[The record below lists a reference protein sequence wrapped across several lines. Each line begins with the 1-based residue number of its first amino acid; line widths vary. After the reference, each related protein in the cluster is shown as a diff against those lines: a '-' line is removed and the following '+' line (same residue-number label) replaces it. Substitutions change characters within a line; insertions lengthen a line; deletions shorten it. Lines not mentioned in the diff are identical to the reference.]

1 MMQKTADEIKLYLGN
16 TMDKDI
22 RQYIKELEYSE
33 LRHRVLFEEAASPG
47 VVWGEGFIVND
58 WNKQSEKL
66 FGWNRE
72 EVIGRNFLEFLIPAQ
87 NHNDILQS
95 AEELFRTNNIHT
107 VNEIL
112 TKDGETIICEW
123 YSSILPANKD
133 GKQEVASLAIDITE
147 KLAMEEARDKE
158 NLKYESLLKA
168 SADGIH
174 IIDNEGRL
182 IEYNESFCKML
193 GYSAEEMST
202 LSVKDWDLRWKPI
215 NFVDDL
221 PKNIEASPTFESFN
235 RCKDGTIIAVEINA
249 AIVEINN
256 QPMLLCA
263 SRDIT
268 LRKKAQE
275 ELKKYETLMRAS
287 GDGIHVL
294 DVEGN
299 LVEANEAFCDM
310 LGYTYEEALTLK
322 VKDWDVHYSPEES
335 IDHIPQLIGTCST
348 FETLQKRKD
357 GTIISVEI
365 NAVGVEIGNKPMLFC
380 AARDITSRKSAE
392 KELQEAKVKAEEATK
407 AKSEFLANMSHE
419 IRTPM
424 NAIIGMTYL
433 MKDTNLDAMQLDYL
447 RKIESAASSLLGIIN
462 DVLDFS
468 KIEAGKLEM
477 ENIEFDLHEV
487 IENVVNIIELKIQ
500 EKELEFV
507 VGYDHNMNMNL
518 FGDPLRLG
526 QILINLA
533 TNAVKFT
540 NEGEIGIYIEKVSQ
554 GRFRFK
560 VKDTG
565 IGLSQEQADKL
576 FRSFTQADNTTTR
589 KFGGTGLGLAIS
601 KKFVEMMGGSIWVES
616 TLGKGSEFI
625 FEVDLLENTP
635 KQRSY
640 DNYEHKNVL
649 IVDDTP
655 SWQIIIAKLLKNFN
669 INISVAN
676 NGEEALSLI
685 CEESRH
691 FDLVLMDWKMPN
703 MDGIE
708 TTKLLKKQCQS
719 NSVPTVI
726 MISAYSATDILKKAK
741 DVGIDIF
748 LKKPINPSLL
758 YNIIVGI
765 FGEKVAK
772 MNCAIDTPSLKTQL
786 SSLKGSG
793 ILVAEDNVLNQE
805 VLSGMLRP
813 SGIIVDIA
821 SNGMEAVEMYKSK
834 KGFYELILMDIQ
846 MPMMDG
852 YEAAKALRDMGCE
865 IPIIALSANA
875 MKEDA
880 NRSKQAGMNAHLN
893 KPIDTEKLFELLL
906 KFISKKVEIAHAE
919 EDVSTQTIPEL
930 HYLNVKK
937 VVPSTI
943 SSITLY
949 TNLVL
954 KFSEQYKH
962 FRPSELSPDLKDTLH
977 TLKGLSGTIGAE
989 RLYWLAQE
997 LEKDQSEAIITQF
1010 TEELAHVCDE
1020 IETKFTKDEVNST
1033 DKRQVS
1039 KEEIESLFAE
1049 LKKTIESKRPKR
1061 IQPILAL
1068 FETIALDRQS
1078 QKTYEEVK
1086 TLIEGY
1092 EFDRALRALQ

>member
-1 MMQKTADEIKLYLGN
+1 MDKEIK
-16 TMDKDI
+16 
-22 RQYIKELEYSE
+22 RYIQELEYSE
-33 LRHRVLFEEAASPG
+33 QRHRVLFEEAASPG
-47 VVWGEGFIVND
+47 VVWGEGFIIND

-66 FGWNRE
+66 FGWHRE
-72 EVIGRNFLEFLIPAQ
+72 EVIGRNFLDFLIPKE
-87 NHNDILQS
+87 NHHDILQS

-112 TKDGETIICEW
+112 TKNGETIVCEW

-147 KLAMEEARDKE
+147 KLSMEEARDKE

-193 GYSAEEMST
+193 GYTAEEMSN
-202 LSVKDWDLRWKPI
+202 LSVKDWDLKWKPM

-235 RCKDGTIIAVEINA
+235 RRKDGTIIAVEINA

-335 IDHIPQLIGTCST
+335 ISHIPQLIGTCTT

-380 AARDITSRKSAE
+380 AARDITGRKSAE
-392 KELQEAKVKAEEATK
+392 KELQEAKEKAEEATK

-540 NEGEIGIYIEKVSQ
+540 NEGEIGIYIEKVDQ
-554 GRFRFK
+554 GRFRFS

-565 IGLSQEQADKL
+565 IGLTKEQADKL
-576 FRSFTQADNTTTR
+576 FHSFTQADNTTTR

-601 KKFVEMMGGSIWVES
+601 KKFVEMMGGRIWVES

-635 KQRSY
+635 KQRNY

-669 INISVAN
+669 INITVAN
-676 NGEEALSLI
+676 NSEEALALI
-685 CEESRH
+685 CEESHH

-708 TTKLLKKQCQS
+708 TTKLLKQQCKS

-748 LKKPINPSLL
+748 LKKPINPSIL
-758 YNIIVGI
+758 YNIIVGM

-772 MNCAIDTPSLKTQL
+772 MNCTIDTPSLKTQL

-805 VLSGMLRP
+805 VLTGMLRP

-852 YEAAKALRDMGCE
+852 YEAAKALREMGCE

-880 NRSKQAGMNAHLN
+880 NRSRKAGMNAHLN

-906 KFISKKVEIAHAE
+906 KFISKKAEIAHAE
-919 EDVSTQTIPEL
+919 KDVSPQAIPEL

-943 SSITLY
+943 SSMTLY

-962 FRPSELSPDLKDTLH
+962 FIPSEHSPDLKDTLH

-997 LEKDQSEAIITQF
+997 LEKNQSEAIATQF
-1010 TEELAHVCDE
+1010 TEELRHVCNE
-1020 IETKFTKDEVNST
+1020 IETKFTKDEVNSNE
-1033 DKRQVS
+1033 KRQVS
-1039 KEEIESLFAE
+1039 KEEIESLFGE
-1049 LKKTIESKRPKR
+1049 LKKVIASKRPKR
-1061 IQPILAL
+1061 IQPVLGL

-1078 QKTYEEVK
+1078 EKTYEKVK

-1092 EFDRALRALQ
+1092 EFDQALKALL

>member
-1 MMQKTADEIKLYLGN
+1 
-16 TMDKDI
+16 MDKDI
-22 RQYIKELEYSE
+22 RQYIQELEYSE
-33 LRHRVLFEEAASPG
+33 KRHRVLFEEAASPG
-47 VVWGEGFIVND
+47 VVWGEGFIIND

-72 EVIGRNFLEFLIPAQ
+72 EVLGRNFLEFLIPEQ
-87 NHNDILQS
+87 NHTNILQS

-107 VNEIL
+107 INEIL
-112 TKDGETIICEW
+112 TKEGETIICEW

-147 KLAMEEARDKE
+147 KRAMEEARDRE
-158 NLKYESLLKA
+158 NLKYKSLLKA

-193 GYSAEEMST
+193 GYTAEEMST
-202 LSVKDWDLRWKPI
+202 LSVKDWDLKWKPM

-221 PKNIEASPTFESFN
+221 PSNLEASPTFESFN
-235 RCKDGTIIAVEINA
+235 ICKDGSIITVEINA
-249 AIVEINN
+249 AMVEVNN
-256 QPMLLCA
+256 KPMLLCA

-299 LVEANEAFCDM
+299 LVEANEAFCYM
-310 LGYTYEEALTLK
+310 LGYTYEEALKLK

-447 RKIESAASSLLGIIN
+447 KKIESAASSLLGIIN

-540 NEGEIGIYIEKVSQ
+540 NEGEIGIYIEKVSP

-565 IGLSQEQADKL
+565 IGLSKEQADKL

-589 KFGGTGLGLAIS
+589 RFGGTGLGLAIS
-601 KKFVEMMGGSIWVES
+601 KKFVEMMGGVIWVES
-616 TLGKGSEFI
+616 NLGKGSEFF
-625 FEVDLLENTP
+625 FEVDLIENTP

-655 SWQIIIAKLLKNFN
+655 SWQIIISKLLKNFN

-813 SGIIVDIA
+813 SGILVDIA

-880 NRSKQAGMNAHLN
+880 NRSKKAGMNAHLN

-906 KFISKKVEIAHAE
+906 KFISKKVEIAPSE
-919 EDVSTQTIPEL
+919 EDIPTQTIPEL

-962 FRPSELSPDLKDTLH
+962 FSPSEHAPDLKDTLH

-997 LEKDQSEAIITQF
+997 LEKDQSEAIVTQF

-1020 IETKFTKDEVNST
+1020 IETKFTKDEVNSNN
-1033 DKRQVS
+1033 KRQVS

-1049 LKKTIESKRPKR
+1049 LKKAIESKRPKR

-1086 TLIEGY
+1086 KLIDGY
-1092 EFDRALRALQ
+1092 EFDQALRALL

>member
-1 MMQKTADEIKLYLGN
+1 
-16 TMDKDI
+16 MDKDI

-47 VVWGEGFIVND
+47 VVWGEGFIIND

-66 FGWNRE
+66 FGWNRA
-72 EVIGRNFLEFLIPAQ
+72 EVLGRNFLDFLIPEQ
-87 NHNDILQS
+87 NHNNILQS
-95 AEELFRTNNIHT
+95 AEELFKTNTIHT
-107 VNEIL
+107 INEIL
-112 TKDGETIICEW
+112 TKNGETIICEW

-147 KLAMEEARDKE
+147 KRAMEEVRDKE

-182 IEYNESFCKML
+182 IEFNESFCKML
-193 GYSAEEMST
+193 GYTTEEISK
-202 LSVKDWDLRWKPI
+202 LSVKDWDLKWEPMS
-215 NFVDDL
+215 FVDDL
-221 PKNIEASPTFESFN
+221 PKNVEASPTFESFN
-235 RCKDGTIIAVEINA
+235 RCKDGSIITVEINA
-249 AIVEINN
+249 SMVEINN
-256 QPMLLCA
+256 KPMLLCA

-310 LGYTYEEALTLK
+310 LGYTYEESLKLK

-335 IDHIPQLIGTCST
+335 INHIPQLIGTCST

-357 GTIISVEI
+357 GSIISVEI

-380 AARDITSRKSAE
+380 AARDITGRKMVE
-392 KELQEAKVKAEEATK
+392 KELQEAKKKAEEATK

-433 MKDTNLDAMQLDYL
+433 MKDTNLDGMQLDYL
-447 RKIESAASSLLGIIN
+447 KKIESAASSLLGIIN

-540 NEGEIGIYIEKVSQ
+540 DEGEIGIYIEKVSQ
-554 GRFRFK
+554 GRFRFR

-565 IGLSQEQADKL
+565 IGLSKDQTDKL
-576 FRSFTQADNTTTR
+576 FRSFTQADNSTTR

-601 KKFVEMMGGSIWVES
+601 KKFVEMMNGTIWVES
-616 TLGKGSEFI
+616 EPNKGSEFI
-625 FEVDLLENTP
+625 FEVNLLENSP

-655 SWQIIIAKLLKNFN
+655 SWQIIISKLLKNFN
-669 INISVAN
+669 LNITVAN

-685 CEESRH
+685 CDESHH

-708 TTKLLKKQCQS
+708 TTKRLKEQCR
-719 NSVPTVI
+719 NSTVPTVI
-726 MISAYSATDILKKAK
+726 MISAYSAADILKKAK
-741 DVGIDIF
+741 EVGIDIF

-765 FGEKVAK
+765 FGENIAK
-772 MNCAIDTPSLKTQL
+772 MNTITDIPSLKTQL

-793 ILVAEDNVLNQE
+793 ILIAEDNVLNQE
-805 VLSGMLRP
+805 VLTGILRP

-821 SNGMEAVEMYKSK
+821 SNGIEAIEMYKSK

-852 YEAAKALRDMGCE
+852 YEATKALHDMGCE

-880 NRSKQAGMNAHLN
+880 NKSKRAGMNAHLN
-893 KPIDTEKLFELLL
+893 KPIDTEKLFALLL
-906 KFISKKVEIAHAE
+906 KFISKKVEIPHLE
-919 EDVSTQTIPEL
+919 ETIFIQVIPEL
-930 HYLNVKK
+930 RYLNVKK
-937 VVPSTI
+937 IVPATI
-943 SSITLY
+943 SNLALY

-954 KFSEQYKH
+954 KFAEQYKH
-962 FRPSELSPDLKDTLH
+962 FIPSKECPEFKDTLH

-997 LEKDQSEAIITQF
+997 LEKDQSKSIVTQF
-1010 TEELAHVCDE
+1010 TEELLYVCDE
-1020 IETKFTKDEVNST
+1020 IEASFTKDEVNLN
-1033 DKRQVS
+1033 DKQQIS
-1039 KEEIESLFAE
+1039 EEEIEALFTE
-1049 LKKTIESKRPKR
+1049 LKKALESKRPKR
-1061 IQPILAL
+1061 IQPILAQ
-1068 FETIALDRQS
+1068 FENVHLDHPS
-1078 QKTYEEVK
+1078 QKRYEKVK
-1086 TLIEGY
+1086 ILIEGY
-1092 EFDRALRALQ
+1092 EFGQALDVLS

>member
-1 MMQKTADEIKLYLGN
+1 MKKEIK
-16 TMDKDI
+16 
-22 RQYIKELEYSE
+22 QYIQDLEYSE
-33 LRHRVLFEEAASPG
+33 MRHRVLFEEAASPG
-47 VVWGEGFIVND
+47 IVWEEGFIVND
-58 WNKQSEKL
+58 WNKQCEKL
-66 FGWNRE
+66 FGWSKA
-72 EVIGRNFLEFLIPAQ
+72 EVLGRNFLDFLIPKR
-87 NHNDILQS
+87 NHEDILQS
-95 AEELFRTNNIHT
+95 AEELFKINNIHT

-112 TKDGETIICEW
+112 TRDGKTIICEW
-123 YSSILPANKD
+123 YSSILPTNKD
-133 GKQEVASLAIDITE
+133 GKQEVASLAIDITD
-147 KLAMEEARDKE
+147 KLAMEEAKNRE

-174 IIDNEGRL
+174 IIDNEGRVV
-182 IEYNESFCKML
+182 EYNESFCKML
-193 GYSAEEMST
+193 GYTTEEMSK
-202 LSVKDWDLRWKPI
+202 LSVKDWDLKWKPI

-221 PKNIEASPTFESFN
+221 PKNIEANPTFESFN
-235 RCKDGTIIAVEINA
+235 RCKNGTIIAVEINA
-249 AIVEINN
+249 AMVEVNN
-256 QPMLLCA
+256 KPMLLCA

-310 LGYTYEEALTLK
+310 LGYTYEEVLKLK

-335 IDHIPQLIGTCST
+335 ISHIPQLIGTCST

-357 GTIISVEI
+357 DTIISVEI

-380 AARDITSRKSAE
+380 AARDISSRKLAE
-392 KELQEAKVKAEEATK
+392 KELQEAKEKAEEATK

-433 MKDTNLDAMQLDYL
+433 MKDTNLDTMQLDYL
-447 RKIESAASSLLGIIN
+447 RKIENAASSLLGIIN

-468 KIEAGKLEM
+468 KIEAGKLEI

-507 VGYDHNMNMNL
+507 VGYDHNINMNL
-518 FGDPLRLG
+518 LGDPLRLG

-540 NEGEIGIYIEKVSQ
+540 SEGEIGIYIEKVSQ
-554 GRFRFK
+554 GRFRFM

-565 IGLSQEQADKL
+565 VGLSKEHAEKL
-576 FRSFTQADNTTTR
+576 FQSFTQADSTTTR

-601 KKFVEMMGGSIWVES
+601 KKFIEMMGGSIWVES
-616 TLGKGSEFI
+616 EFGKGSEFF
-625 FEVDLLENTP
+625 FEVELMENTQ
-635 KQRSY
+635 KLQNY
-640 DNYEHKNVL
+640 DDYKHKKVL

-655 SWQIIIAKLLKNFN
+655 SWQIIISKLLKNFN
-669 INISVAN
+669 LNITVAN
-676 NGEEALSLI
+676 SGEEAISLI
-685 CEESRH
+685 REESCH
-691 FDLVLMDWKMPN
+691 FDLVLMDWKMPK

-708 TTKLLKKQCQS
+708 TTKLIKEYCHSKI
-719 NSVPTVI
+719 VPTVI

-741 DVGIDIF
+741 EVGINIF

-765 FGEKVAK
+765 FGENIAK
-772 MNCAIDTPSLKTQL
+772 MNNKIDTPSLKSQL

-805 VLSGMLRP
+805 VLTGILNP

-821 SNGMEAVEMYKSK
+821 SNGIEAVEMYKSK
-834 KGFYELILMDIQ
+834 KGFYEIILMDIQ

-852 YEAAKALRDMGCE
+852 YEAARALRKIGCE
-865 IPIIALSANA
+865 IPIVALSANA

-880 NRSKQAGMNAHLN
+880 SKSKKAGMTTHLN

-906 KFISKKVEIAHAE
+906 KYISKKVDIAHE
-919 EDVSTQTIPEL
+919 EENSPTQIIPEFQ
-930 HYLNVKK
+930 YLNVKK
-937 VVPSTI
+937 IVPATI
-943 SSITLY
+943 SSIDLY
-949 TNLVL
+949 ANLAL
-954 KFSEQYKH
+954 QFAAQYKH
-962 FRPSELSPDLKDTLH
+962 FILSHESPDFKYTLH
-977 TLKGLSGTIGAE
+977 TIKGLSGTIGAE

-997 LEKDQSEAIITQF
+997 LEKDQNKAITVQF
-1010 TEELAHVCDE
+1010 MEELVQVCDE
-1020 IETKFTKDEVNST
+1020 IEVNFVKDEVNSNN
-1033 DKRQVS
+1033 KQQVS
-1039 KEEIESLFAE
+1039 KENIESLFVE
-1049 LKKTIESKRPKR
+1049 LKKAVESKRPKR
-1061 IQPILAL
+1061 ILPILAQ
-1068 FETIALDRQS
+1068 FEMIALDYQS
-1078 QKTYEEVK
+1078 QKIYEKVK
-1086 TLIEGY
+1086 KLIGEY
-1092 EFDRALRALQ
+1092 EFNQALKIL

>member
-1 MMQKTADEIKLYLGN
+1 
-16 TMDKDI
+16 MDKDI
-22 RQYIKELEYSE
+22 QQYIQELEYSE

-47 VVWGEGFIVND
+47 VVWGEGFIIND

-66 FGWNRE
+66 FGWNKE
-72 EVIGRNFLEFLIPAQ
+72 EVIGKNFLEFLIPEE
-87 NHNDILQS
+87 NHEDILQS

-112 TKDGETIICEW
+112 TKDGGTIVCEW
-123 YSSILPANKD
+123 FSSILPTSKD

-147 KLAMEEARDKE
+147 KLAIEEARDKE

-193 GYSAEEMST
+193 GYTSEEMSQ

-215 NFVDDL
+215 KFVDDL

-235 RCKDGTIIAVEINA
+235 RRKDGTIITVEINA

-275 ELKKYETLMRAS
+275 ELQKYETLMRAS

-299 LVEANEAFCDM
+299 LVEVNEAFCSM
-310 LGYTYEEALTLK
+310 LGYTYDEIMKLK

-392 KELQEAKVKAEEATK
+392 KELQEAKEKAEEATK

-433 MKDTNLDAMQLDYL
+433 MKDTNLDTMQLEYL

-468 KIEAGKLEM
+468 KIEAGKLEL
-477 ENIEFDLHEV
+477 EDIEFDLHDV
-487 IENVVNIIELKIQ
+487 IENVVNVIELKIQ

-540 NEGEIGIYIEKVSQ
+540 QEGEIGIYIDKVSE
-554 GRFRFK
+554 GRFRFR

-565 IGLSQEQADKL
+565 IGLSKEQAEKL
-576 FRSFTQADNTTTR
+576 FQSFTQADNTTTR

-601 KKFVEMMGGSIWVES
+601 KKFVEMMGGTIWVES
-616 TLGKGSEFI
+616 ELGKGSEFI
-625 FEVDLLENTP
+625 FEVNLVENTP
-635 KQRSY
+635 KKREY
-640 DNYEHKNVL
+640 ENFEHKNVL

-655 SWQIIIAKLLKNFN
+655 SWQIIIAKLLKNFK
-669 INISVAN
+669 INITVAN
-676 NGEEALSLI
+676 SGQEALELI
-685 CEESRH
+685 CRDSRH

-703 MDGIE
+703 IDGIK
-708 TTKLLKKQCQS
+708 TTQILKEQCK
-719 NSVPTVI
+719 NNTAPTII
-726 MISAYSATDILKKAK
+726 MISAYSATDILQKAK
-741 DVGIDIF
+741 EVGIDIF

-758 YNIIVGI
+758 YNIIVGM
-765 FGEKVAK
+765 FGQNIAK
-772 MNCAIDTPSLKTQL
+772 MNCAMDTPSLKTQL

-793 ILVAEDNVLNQE
+793 ILVAEDNILNQE
-805 VLSGMLRP
+805 VLTGMLSP
-813 SGIIVDIA
+813 SGIVVDIA
-821 SNGMEAVEMYKSK
+821 SNGLEALEMYKSK

-852 YEAAKALRDMGCE
+852 YEASKALREMGCE

-880 NRSKQAGMNAHLN
+880 IRSKKAGMDAHLN

-906 KFISKKVEIAHAE
+906 KFITKKVEVHQTA
-919 EDVSTQTIPEL
+919 DSVSMENLPEL
-930 HYLNVKK
+930 HYLNIRK
-937 VVPSTI
+937 VVPTTI
-943 SSITLY
+943 SSLGLY

-954 KFSEQYKH
+954 KFVDQYKH
-962 FRPSELSPDLKDTLH
+962 FTPNAESVDFQDTLH

-997 LEKDQSEAIITQF
+997 LEKNMNEAIVKEF
-1010 TEELAHVCDE
+1010 AEELSHVCEE
-1020 IETKFTKDEVNST
+1020 IETNFTKDASNRL
-1033 DKRQVS
+1033 DKQHVS
-1039 KEEIESLFAE
+1039 KKEIETLFDA
-1049 LKKTIESKRPKR
+1049 LKKAIESKRPKR
-1061 IQPILAL
+1061 IQPILAQ
-1068 FETIALDRQS
+1068 FETVVLDHQS
-1078 QKTYEEVK
+1078 QNRYDKVK
-1086 TLIEGY
+1086 MMIDEY
-1092 EFDRALRALQ
+1092 QFDQALSVLA